1 MNVDDV
7 QIYVK
12 FLCICTTR
20 NTRVTYQT
28 NTTYAQI
35 VMLQIKHIICT
46 NLIYNQTSYLHP
58 VSIQQPTIVMH
69 QLLYIVQYLLHHTDN
84 LSYINNQVII
94 QQSPTLHSQ
103 TNINYSLFVLITT
116 GFKQCVTTVECYCPI
131 RLCR

>member
-1 MNVDDV
+1 MNVDV

-12 FLCICTTR
+12 FLRICTTR
-20 NTRVTYQT
+20 NTRVTYKT
-28 NTTYAQI
+28 TTTYAQI

-46 NLIYNQTSYLHP
+46 NLIYNRASYLHP
-58 VSIQQPTIVMH
+58 VSVQQPTIVMH

-103 TNINYSLFVLITT
+103 TNINYSLSVLITT
-116 GFKQCVTTVECYCPI
+116 GCKQCVTTVECYCPI